1 MTISDTTAAD
11 RNFQKNAMASFVQI
25 AALVILAVWCLRII
39 APFVSI
45 ILWGMIIAVA
55 LYPLHMSLAGKLGGQ
70 EKLSATLF
78 VLLGLTI
85 LLVPTYILTD
95 SSVTALRTVGTQLNS
110 GAVSINPPD
119 ESVAEWPVI
128 GKRVHEIWSDAASNL
143 EATINKFGDQLEQ
156 LGGTVLRMAGSMAV
170 GVLQFVVSIII
181 AGVFLVGARIESR
194 RRARGGV
201 NGSRRRDNSQRR
213 EGCTGSRDHPDIAG
227 GDRAGCHGSPG
238 GGDMEFPG
246 ADACDHAIAAAT
258 RHGAN
263 CDLGILRS

>member
-156 LGGTVLRMAGSMAV
+156 LGGTVLP
-170 GVLQFVVSIII
+170 QK
-181 AGVFLVGARIESR
+181 
-194 RRARGGV
+194 
-201 NGSRRRDNSQRR
+201 
-213 EGCTGSRDHPDIAG
+213 
-227 GDRAGCHGSPG
+227 
-238 GGDMEFPG
+238 
-246 ADACDHAIAAAT
+246 AAAA
-258 RHGAN
+258 RA
-263 CDLGILRS
+263 